1 MINEYREK
9 SFPVQNPEIEEV
21 DTEDLEKRDMIPQ

>member
-21 DTEDLEKRDMIPQ
+21 SHDDLEKRDMISQ